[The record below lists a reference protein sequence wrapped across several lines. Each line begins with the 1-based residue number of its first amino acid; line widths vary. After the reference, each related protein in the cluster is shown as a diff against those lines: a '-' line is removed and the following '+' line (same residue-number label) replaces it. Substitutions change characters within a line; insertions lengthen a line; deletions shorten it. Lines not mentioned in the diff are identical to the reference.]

1 MDCSLPGFYIHGISQ
16 ERILEWVV
24 ISFSENLP
32 NPGIKPESPAFKA
45 DSFTTEQHSS
55 VQFISVTHSCPTL
68 CDPMDCSTPG
78 LPVHHQP
85 PEFTQTHV
93 HWVGDASLDCRPSG
107 ISAHGILQ
115 ARILERFDMPSSRG
129 PSWPRNQTC
138 VSYIFCIGR
147 RILHH

>member
-32 NPGIKPESPAFKA
+32 NPGIKPESPACKA

-93 HWVGDASLDCRPSG
+93 HWVGDATLDCRPSG
-107 ISAHGILQ
+107 ISDHSILQ
-115 ARILERFDMPSSRG
+115 ARILERFAMPSSRG
-129 PSWPRNQTC
+129 SSWLRNQTC
-138 VSYIFCIGR
+138 ISYIFWIGR
-147 RILHH
+147 RILRH